1 MTILLS
7 FAQNHFIIPNK
18 QDQRYKGIISQTF
31 YQRQFQYGPKK
42 LLAYRGYDGSMRMW
56 ANGIKNMVFFQQ
68 ACQHFAK
75 LVSFS
80 YEYRVAHQSQREI
93 RQSFYLVL
101 GLLFFVRA
109 IYLLCGTHTT
119 SLYEGEVLNDDS
131 HQVISHYLPP
141 SALNGLHFQAGFPQ
155 TIKYYRFLPKQYT
168 KKKKNI
174 ESMSS

>member
-1 MTILLS
+1 MKILLS
-7 FAQNHFIIPNK
+7 FVQNHFIMPNK
-18 QDQRYKGIISQTF
+18 QDHGYKGIISQF
-31 YQRQFQYGPKK
+31 LYQRDFFYGPKM
-42 LLAYRGYDGSMRMW
+42 LSARGFDGSMKMW

-68 ACQHFAK
+68 AYQNFAK

-80 YEYRVAHQSQREI
+80 CVYRVVHQFQKEI
-93 RQSFYLVL
+93 KRLFYLVL

-109 IYLLCGTHTT
+109 IYQLCGTHTT
-119 SLYEGEVLNDDS
+119 SLYEGEVQNDDS